1 MNILKQNEIS
11 RIALYE
17 RSLTLQKAI
26 NSKPICQLIKT
37 EGEENILKTVITL
50 IIYNSEYF
58 LVRNKMSDGQAI
70 QIASLFIEHYGTESL
85 EDLMLCLKYA
95 KINRYGTSYNRLD
108 GQIIFQW
115 FQQYL
120 DEKYQEVEKQR
131 HQHKV
136 EIMEKQTEVLSH
148 VSQKMLNGINER
160 ITQRDEKPKDTINE
174 NKHWQKFL
182 EVIAHA
188 EPEQLQELLEDY
200 TRHLNA
206 GNKTVTPYIEA
217 IENQLL

>member
-1 MNILKQNEIS
+1 
-11 RIALYE
+11 
-17 RSLTLQKAI
+17 LQKAI
-26 NSKPICQLIKT
+26 NSKPICQLIRT
-37 EGEENILKTVITL
+37 EGEENILKTVIAL

-131 HQHKV
+131 LEQKA
-136 EIMEKQTEVLSH
+136 EIMEKEIEVLSH
-148 VSQKMLNGINER
+148 VSGQMLNGISER
-160 ITQRDEKPKDTINE
+160 LTEHEKPKEISNE

-182 EVIAHA
+182 EVVAHA

-217 IENQLL
+217 IKSAMSSLSLKS